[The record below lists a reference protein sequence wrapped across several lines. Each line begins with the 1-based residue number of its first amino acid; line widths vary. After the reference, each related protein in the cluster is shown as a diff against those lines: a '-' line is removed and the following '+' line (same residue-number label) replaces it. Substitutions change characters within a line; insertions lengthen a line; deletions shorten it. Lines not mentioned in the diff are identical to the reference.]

1 METQTDAA
9 TLEDAGPPSPARS
22 LPPRPAKERL
32 GRMRYVLYWSV
43 GTALT
48 LVGYYLT
55 RVLRSTDIID

>member
-1 METQTDAA
+1 MMRAA
-9 TLEDAGPPSPARS
+9 PTKPASSGKDSTMRTM
-22 LPPRPAKERL
+22 RTKESV
-32 GRMRYVLYWSV
+32 GITRYVLYWSV

>member
-1 METQTDAA
+1 MRT
-9 TLEDAGPPSPARS
+9 
-22 LPPRPAKERL
+22 KESV
-32 GRMRYVLYWSV
+32 GITRYVLYWCV